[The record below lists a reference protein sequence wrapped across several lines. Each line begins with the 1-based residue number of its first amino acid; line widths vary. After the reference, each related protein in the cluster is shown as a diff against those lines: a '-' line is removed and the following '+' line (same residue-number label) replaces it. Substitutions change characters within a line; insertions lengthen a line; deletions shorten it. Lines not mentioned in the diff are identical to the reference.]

1 MPIPLLINSIKTCLV
16 DGCSWEALGRD
27 VHVIN
32 LDEGGAAAGT
42 DEPSQVLE
50 QEPVRPDTVFII
62 DPAFTSQFFSCIN
75 TYDFLKVLRQLKR
88 CIKVGP
94 H

>member
-1 MPIPLLINSIKTCLV
+1 M

-42 DEPSQVLE
+42 DERSQVLE
-50 QEPVRPDTVFII
+50 QESVRPDTLFKIG
-62 DPAFTSQFFSCIN
+62 PTFTRQFFSCIN
-75 TYDFLKVLRQLKR
+75 TYDFLKVLGQL
-88 CIKVGP
+88 
-94 H
+94 